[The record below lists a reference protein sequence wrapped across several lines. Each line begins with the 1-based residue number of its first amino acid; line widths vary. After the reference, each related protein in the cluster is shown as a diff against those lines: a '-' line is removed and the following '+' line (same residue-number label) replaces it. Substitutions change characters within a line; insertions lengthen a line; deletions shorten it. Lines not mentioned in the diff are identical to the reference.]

1 MNSLNWIFVKKPW
14 KRRWKS
20 IDKKS
25 TPLYSKFIKNLNM
38 YGEVKGNGCQI
49 AVMSRRTTNKDDTLK
64 LEKSDKTSSCNQMTK
79 ILW

>member
-1 MNSLNWIFVKKPW
+1 
-14 KRRWKS
+14 
-20 IDKKS
+20 
-25 TPLYSKFIKNLNM
+25 M

-79 ILW
+79 IL